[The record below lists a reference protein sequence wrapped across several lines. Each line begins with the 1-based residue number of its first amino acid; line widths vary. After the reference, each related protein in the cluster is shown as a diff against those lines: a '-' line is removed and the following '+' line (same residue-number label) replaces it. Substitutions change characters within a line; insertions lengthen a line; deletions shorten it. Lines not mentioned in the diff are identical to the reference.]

1 MAFSSLTNLVRM
13 TTATTGTGTMTLGS
27 AVTGF
32 LSVPAGLNGLS
43 VTYEIA
49 DPGTAPTA
57 REVGRGVYTS
67 SGTTLTRATI
77 FASTNGGSA
86 LSLSGA
92 AYVSLSLADDDIK
105 NLNPVSIQMQTSGSV
120 NLAAGTATT
129 DPLTFVSG
137 TNLTSAANGAMEYD
151 GNTLLFTPSSTSRG
165 AVPATQFVALTST
178 NTLTSTTVAQ
188 KIFNVPSNGSLSV
201 TGSTR
206 YYFDML
212 LYITSMS
219 ASSGNAKIDILGG
232 GNATMSS
239 TMWTA
244 YGIDIAAPTT
254 ATAPV
259 ATLVTAVGSAASIF
273 TASTATALYVVAK
286 GTFRVNAG
294 GTLIPSIS
302 LVTAAAAVVNVDSY
316 FVCWPM
322 SASSATS
329 LGNWT

>member
-1 MAFSSLTNLVRM
+1 MAFSTLTNLVRM

-67 SGTTLTRATI
+67 SGTTLTIATI

-105 NLNPVSIQMQTSGSV
+105 NLNPVSITCQAGTSSVAAVTLTSGSV
-120 NLAAGTATT
+120 LNSAT
-129 DPLTFVSG
+129 
-137 TNLTSAANGAMEYD
+137 NGVMEYD
-151 GNTLLFTPSSTSRG
+151 GNALMFTPSSTSRG
-165 AVPATQFVALTST
+165 AVPAAQFVCLTST
-178 NTLTSTTVAQ
+178 YTLTSQTATQ
-188 KIFNVPSNGSLSV
+188 KLFNVPSSGSLSV

-206 YYFDML
+206 YRFNCVL
-212 LYITSMS
+212 GVTSMS
-219 ASSGNAKIDILGG
+219 GTSGNALFDIKGAG
-232 GNATMSS
+232 SATFTSAL
-239 TMWTA
+239 W
-244 YGIDIAAPTT
+244 
-254 ATAPV
+254 V
-259 ATLVTAVGSAASIF
+259 AVGGDAAANTAIAGGASFQTSSAATTNIILAGTGTGLGVLITGQF
-273 TASTATALYVVAK
+273 VINAS
-286 GTFRVNAG
+286 GTI
-294 GTLIPSIS
+294 IPSIG
-302 LVTAAAAVVNVDSY
+302 LTTAAAAVVNVGS
-316 FVCWPM
+316 FFECWPV
-322 SASSATS
+322 SAGSTTS